1 MHSLGFLH
9 QETKAQHQGTP
20 PPLPDSHSTHSSSQ
34 GLMENAAYPAAHG
47 ALSRI
52 PAREASRSER
62 EVGRPGPRS
71 GWTGPRWDFRSQVL
85 PTALLV
91 FDLLGIS
98 GEERP
103 APLTQQLT
111 SFHPSYP

>member
-34 GLMENAAYPAAHG
+34 GLMGNAAYPAAHG

-52 PAREASRSER
+52 PAREASRSEGSGPPWATQR
-62 EVGRPGPRS
+62 VEWAAVGLQKPGSPH
-71 GWTGPRWDFRSQVL
+71 GPPGL
-85 PTALLV
+85 
-91 FDLLGIS
+91 
-98 GEERP
+98 
-103 APLTQQLT
+103 
-111 SFHPSYP
+111 